1 MKAFLRYL
9 WAAPITVLGLIL
21 AVAAWGRGAHLAAKN
36 GVLEVWGAPV
46 ARIVSRLPR
55 VLQFEAITF
64 GHVVFAQSGSLMDEW
79 RAHER
84 AHVRQYERWGVFFW
98 PAYAIASVIAYLRG
112 GDAYVDNYFER
123 EAFRAA
129 RRGG

>member
-1 MKAFLRYL
+1 MKTFLRYL

-21 AVAAWGRGAHLAAKN
+21 AVAAWARGAHLAVKN
-36 GVLEVWGAPV
+36 GVFEVWGAPV
-46 ARIVSRLPR
+46 ARVVNRLPR
-55 VLQFEAITF
+55 ALQFEAIAF
-64 GHVVFAQSGSLMDEW
+64 GHVVFAQNGALMDEW
-79 RAHER
+79 RAHVR
-84 AHVRQYERWGVFFW
+84 ALVRPYERWGVFFW

-123 EAFRAA
+123 EAFRTA